1 MRITA
6 QSTLEQV
13 AAVLA
18 AALGGA
24 GIRAVLT
31 GGACATIY
39 SAGGYRSEDLDLIL
53 QSSPTQRSLDEAMA
67 TVGFVRNGD
76 YYEHPRTSCFV
87 EFPRG
92 PLAIGTDTSIEPV
105 EMQVEGVPLLLLSA
119 TDSCR
124 DRLAAFY
131 HWRDRQALGAA
142 VAIARNHRLD
152 LEKIRAWSRR
162 EGAVEGLEE
171 FLRTLKAAEGVSRR
185 PGPRGPR

>member
-6 QSTLEQV
+6 HSTLEQV

-18 AALGGA
+18 GVLREA
-24 GIRAVLT
+24 GIKAVLT

-39 SAGGYRSEDLDLIL
+39 SAGGYQSEDLDLIL

-67 TVGFVRNGD
+67 KAGFARNGD
-76 YYEHPRTSCFV
+76 FYEHPRTSFFV

-92 PLAIGTDTSIEPV
+92 PLAIGTDTSIAPV
-105 EMQVEGVPLLLLSA
+105 EVQVEGVPVLLLSA

-131 HWRDRQALGAA
+131 HWKDRQALGAA
-142 VAIARNHRLD
+142 VAIATNHPLD

-162 EGAVEGLEE
+162 EGAAEGFEE
-171 FLRTLKAAEGVSRR
+171 FLRSLKTAKGATPRSR
-185 PGPRGPR
+185 PRGPR